1 MKPRMNEMTII
12 NVSVER
18 LGVVASPKGFFQEE
32 GVLNPA
38 VYQDREGNLLVMM
51 RSVARGNQSRLEIIR
66 QLWKNGKPRTD
77 SAGNEVAFERV
88 GFALVP
94 QASFERRRVAGQSGK
109 FETVGGEGC
118 EDARVTFIPEL
129 DRYVMC
135 YTAFGMAGPRI
146 ALAWS
151 HDGYKWHRLGLLNI
165 PARFGLHPDDKDAAF
180 FPEAVVSPSGVPSLA
195 LYHRPMVN
203 IPAHDGMDVV
213 QSTLAAKPSERQ
225 CIRIAYVPLAAVRT
239 NIRNLI
245 NVAESELVFEPL
257 ASWGSFKCG
266 AGTAPLRI
274 KSGWLEVFHGVD
286 QFSSA
291 SKPSGYQGRYAGG
304 IIVHDIHEPHKILYV
319 SEQPVIKPETKDE
332 LEGIVNN
339 VVFPTGIVER
349 VDLGRSHGN
358 GHEDRVF
365 DVFYGMADRLIG
377 RFRLTVTEGPKQ

>member
-1 MKPRMNEMTII
+1 MKPRKNENTII

-18 LGVVASPKGFFQEE
+18 LGIVASPKGFFQEE

-38 VYQDREGNLLVMM
+38 VYQDRQGNLVVMM
-51 RSVARGNQSRLEIIR
+51 RSVAKGNQSRLEIIR
-66 QLWKNGKPRTD
+66 QLWENGKPRTD
-77 SAGNEVAFERV
+77 AQCKEFAFERV

-94 QASFERRRVAGQSGK
+94 QASFERRRRLGASGK
-109 FETVGGEGC
+109 SETIGGEGC
-118 EDARVTFIPEL
+118 EDPRVTFIPAL

-135 YTAFGMAGPRI
+135 YTAFGLDGPRI

-151 HDGYKWHRLGLLNI
+151 KDGYKWHRLGLLNI
-165 PARFGLHPDDKDAAF
+165 PAQFGLHPDDKDAAF
-180 FPEAVVSPSGVPSLA
+180 FPEAVVSPTGVASLA

-203 IPAHDGMDVV
+203 IAARDGMDVV

-225 CIRIAYVPLAAVRT
+225 CIRIAYVPVDAVLKD
-239 NIRNLI
+239 IRNLTK
-245 NVAESELVFEPL
+245 VAESHLIFEPL
-257 ASWGSFKCG
+257 TNWGSFKCG
-266 AGTAPLRI
+266 AGTAPVRI

-286 QFSSA
+286 QFPSA
-291 SKPSGYQGRYAGG
+291 AKTSGYQGRYAGG
-304 IIVHDIHEPHKILYV
+304 IIVHDIDEPHKILFV
-319 SEQPVIKPETKDE
+319 SQQPVIKPETKDE

-349 VDLGRSHGN
+349 VDLRKSHAN

-377 RFRLTVTEGPKQ
+377 RFRLTITEGLKN

>member
-118 EDARVTFIPEL
+118 EDARVTFIGEL

-377 RFRLTVTEGPKQ
+377 RFRLTVTEGPKK